1 MSADGRVPF
10 RAGGR
15 TEVGSNPHRLE
26 PVDYLL
32 LDPQLGLFLVLDAGG
47 SWSELRGQ
55 SGRTAADAIQAVVA
69 DGRARDI
76 EPSALIARAFRAAN
90 EALRAEIDENGWHG
104 GASVTLALFRDG
116 RVHVSW
122 LGDTMA
128 HRTTRDRIES
138 LTQPHTLWNEC
149 LRQGDTPT
157 NPNFRN
163 ALMYSLGA
171 ELADPLEVVSFPPQP
186 GDRLIL
192 TTDGVT
198 NHIPDNAILTTCQTI
213 SDPTTCAEA
222 IIEHALMAGS
232 RDNCTC
238 AVIAFD

>member
-1 MSADGRVPF
+1 VSAGGPFPF
-10 RAGGR
+10 RTGGC
-15 TEVGSNPHRLE
+15 TEIGPNPYQLE

-47 SWSELRGQ
+47 SWSELRGR
-55 SGRTAADAIQAVVA
+55 SGRTAADAIQVVVA
-69 DGRARDI
+69 DWRVGGI
-76 EPSALIARAFRAAN
+76 EPRSLISQAFRAAN
-90 EALRAEIDENGWHG
+90 ESLRAEIDENGWHG
-104 GASVTLALFRDG
+104 GASVMLALFGEG

-122 LGDTMA
+122 VGDPMA
-128 HRTTRDRIES
+128 HRVTCDRIEA

-149 LRQGDTPT
+149 LRHGVTPT

-163 ALMYSLGA
+163 ALLYSLGA
-171 ELADPLEVVSFPPQP
+171 QLPDPLEVISFVPQS

-192 TTDGVT
+192 TTDGIT
-198 NHIPDNAILTTCQTI
+198 NHIPENTILTACRTI